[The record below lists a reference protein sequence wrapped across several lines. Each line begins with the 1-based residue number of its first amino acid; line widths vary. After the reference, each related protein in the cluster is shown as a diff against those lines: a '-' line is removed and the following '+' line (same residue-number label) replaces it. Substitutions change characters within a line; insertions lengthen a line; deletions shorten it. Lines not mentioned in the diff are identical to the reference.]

1 MFVGSDSMKA
11 TVLQAGLKCFVTV
24 CKKCL
29 ASLEMWLDVESRSVV
44 RVRVFNFNGATAGDI
59 EVYSAYNMLGI
70 NFRMYKSLFI
80 ILSILNHYQENI
92 GTIFVS
98 RTTNN
103 LMFTRCRSSA
113 Q

>member
-80 ILSILNHYQENI
+80 IIIYDHDQTFLNLNI
-92 GTIFVS
+92 KLNPTI
-98 RTTNN
+98 
-103 LMFTRCRSSA
+103 SS
-113 Q
+113 

>member
-59 EVYSAYNMLGI
+59 EVYSVYNVQL
-70 NFRMYKSLFI
+70 FFQKSLIFGL
-80 ILSILNHYQENI
+80 ILVKIA
-92 GTIFVS
+92 TF
-98 RTTNN
+98 
-103 LMFTRCRSSA
+103 
-113 Q
+113 